1 MAAGTFETRKTTR
14 TRKLSRKTALSLGMT
29 LAASMAVSATVQAAA
44 PIVVTQVEH
53 GSAGFATS
61 GNTTTITA
69 ANQTIIDYSKFDIPT
84 GDTVRF
90 IQPGSTATV
99 LNRISG
105 ASPTAIDG
113 NLFANGIVYMVNP
126 AGVMFGQG
134 AVINV
139 GQIFAAAGN
148 LSNSDFLQGINHFT
162 DVTGSVLNAGNIHA
176 SAVNF
181 VGQMVANSG
190 EIIAP
195 KGTVVMAAGND
206 VLIGKMDGN
215 MFVKVSGDASA
226 AQPNAHAAVSNTGTV
241 DAKDGQVNMSAGD
254 MFSLAIRNTGS
265 VTAGNITIHGG
276 SHSTV
281 LVSGKLDAANQGG
294 NGKGGTIKINGGNI
308 GVGVARRADGNYA
321 DSNTLLNA
329 SGTNGGGKILI
340 GVKADSSSTTGYSD
354 ASNYDYIGA
363 DALLEAMAT
372 GHGAG
377 GLVDTSGA
385 TLTVSPTATIL
396 TAGAGG
402 GAAGQW
408 LLDPVNVQITGAT
421 SSNIGT
427 TNPVAGTTEFSPT
440 AATPSPATVSAAA
453 ITAALTAGDNVTVS
467 TTPAT
472 GPDIGTDQGDITLLP
487 GVSINPVIPGA
498 SIVLLK
504 LSAANNIDIEGT
516 IASTGAGIM
525 DVHLDAAGNIYIGGA
540 GTTPG
545 AGSITT
551 FSSLSDGGSVSL
563 NTNGGSIY
571 LDSTSKWAINSAG
584 AAGGGYVSLNAG
596 GTLDIPGVSGTPA
609 APGPGG
615 IATGGG
621 SLLLEA
627 RGRSTGTAISLGTVT
642 LSSAGYAPGT
652 GGGGIGIVCIGLGNI
667 IVSGTTLDANGAKG
681 AGAGAYGSGG
691 AIGIVTEN
699 PDGGYGGEITLANL
713 TMSSEGNGGGAIRVW
728 PGGAD
733 AGYLYQPVNLQNPAP
748 NSWTAT
754 RGGGQSYPF
763 GDGFL
768 IFQGANIIKTAQL
781 GPVLAGSG
789 TGGAVNISVTAPTTT
804 TPIAVTWNITG
815 GTGGVAASVNGTNT
829 AASGGG
835 GLTVQLRPTIT
846 FLSNPS
852 GSTGTAV
859 GGGAASGV
867 AGLSTFNAFNTYFET
882 YGTGINT
889 IQPSVTSDGG
899 GQDYEN
905 AEQPP
910 GATAPTGDN
919 SVPYIVGDI
928 IVGGTQGVTAAAT
941 ATLSDT
947 GVDST
952 GAIIL
957 NGEVDGIAPNLD
969 NLITITT
976 AGSISYNYG
985 LGQNVALQNW
995 IAIAGSQLPTQD
1007 FIASGLTLPSAT
1019 GNFSMTPG
1027 TAIGQLQLGTGP
1039 AVVVNDPVFDISYP
1053 AFQVSKVGGIF
1064 VGTTTGNMYLQG
1076 AIVSA
1081 NVVTYGSNPA
1091 IHTGAVLLN
1100 STTGNIDMEAYA
1112 YGPWYSA
1119 GANWEDPL
1127 AMTSAAPATINGNPN
1142 NAINIDGSSITFASG
1157 SSGTG
1162 YTMDGVNYSLS
1173 SATTYAFSGQTFGAI
1188 VPVQA
1193 IYASAGGFNVPDSG
1207 FSVSATQ
1214 GGNIFID
1221 GPSPA
1226 TVSSL
1231 FQPPDGFL
1239 SNGGY
1244 TVATFGSPISVL
1256 AMNSNGAAGNIHF
1269 GQSVFLSTDGGSL
1282 GVASVGTTGNAGNL
1296 TFDEGAKFHGGFVTV
1311 ASLSLD
1317 PTAGFTSG
1325 NITFNLSN
1333 PTQTATESFITSNI
1347 QAIIVS
1353 GNYLGSSGNVS
1364 VGGYMGISAG
1374 AAAANLVPLIVE
1386 SVASPTDDANT
1397 SAMTDALAEI
1407 AGVASNS
1414 TFVNTSSLVAPSATG
1429 LSGLSGNAGAVSIGD
1444 FANLKSG
1451 GSATSQPG
1459 AIAIGSYSTIGN
1471 AGNVSTG
1478 VSDTR
1483 MQHIIASSGGSISIF
1498 SEAVLNGSY
1507 ASATTANP
1515 GGITVNGVV
1524 SSTSSGSAGKIT
1536 IQNVGTGTSISTS
1549 SPGVT
1554 IGNGISGDPALLDA
1568 SSQTANG
1575 GIVAIY
1581 APYGVV
1587 TVDMTSSAA
1596 YAVNVSG
1603 FGGSPGSSGTGGAGG
1618 VDIYGG
1624 AGVDIISG
1632 GVAAMGGIN
1641 NGHGGGGGIS
1651 IASGGYITALHADI
1665 NSSSAYG
1672 GGGGVAIFST
1682 ASGTSGPVNLGS
1694 GSIIN
1699 TSGGGSGGGGAILIA
1714 GSGNVSISGATLTAS
1729 GNGGGA
1735 IALDS
1740 GAGKIIFAGS
1750 NVFTS
1755 LQSGTVNA
1763 SFGGG
1768 GGYTVALTASP
1779 KTLNVGGG
1787 GGANG
1792 GYSGGG
1798 VALTG
1803 TPTFSGTTFTDGI
1816 QLASLIGF
1824 GRGTA
1829 PGGTS
1834 SGGVGNGQ
1842 GGIAG
1847 GGNAGAPGGLFFSG
1861 SEVDFGVPGSSTPVS
1876 LTTSGNGQIYNS
1888 NIVLYAPTT
1897 LTESGSGTIQLNGS
1911 GTAPSISTAPGVTAG
1926 LTVVDNT
1933 GNIVFGPN
1941 FTFAT
1946 GSNALSSLSVT
1957 DTSGQI
1963 QLYSGGGNFVSTTSG
1978 AQTFSGT
1985 TLVEETGST
1994 GSFIINAGGEITL
2007 TGSLTGVASGTTTA
2021 QPLDVS
2027 LTSSQAYASGA
2038 YAIDVGLNV
2047 NTGGGNFLADAS
2059 SGGNIQLGLFGTG
2072 ATAGTIDTS
2081 GTTSNGSITIESI
2094 ASTGNSGGI
2103 VMSPA
2108 GESLIT
2114 GGAGA
2119 VTPSPTGPGSVT
2131 LESSAVA
2138 GTAHNINITGAID
2151 TSSTTG
2157 NGGDVTIQTI
2167 GQAGTTGGNIT
2178 IGSNTSTA
2186 GTGYINTSTT
2196 NAGSTGGNVVLNSGT
2211 GTVNINTAGDPGIAI
2226 NTSGTP
2232 GGSITLT
2239 GYNGLNL
2246 SAGNITSGGGAIT
2259 LQNLT
2264 GLLSLGAITL
2274 DSSAAAG
2281 GGNILIQ
2288 TQTGGNGNIELNGTT
2303 VNSGSATTDNGGT
2316 ITLDSLGT
2324 LTLAGTDTFNSS
2336 GPVNGPVNGGTP
2348 GAITLTAAGNLTQTS
2363 NGSLAF
2369 ALSGD
2374 TSPVDVTFNPGTPTG
2389 TVNLAGSLAFTG
2401 TYTGTTGPDA
2411 NLTINSLGALALG
2424 TMNGDFALVVNT
2436 LTGGIVFNG
2445 SLGQSSALDSVT
2457 ATAGTGS
2464 GATTGGVTVNGAIT
2478 TMNNISLQPNSGTFL
2493 GGAGAGDYRPDGV
2506 LAING
2511 NLTST
2516 NGNIDL
2522 SPAGRSVVPS
2532 VASISSS
2539 RSVVISAPNGSITMG
2554 PNERY
2559 TALGSL
2565 TIAAG
2570 TAAGDTATIGD
2581 LNSLGN
2587 LNVSAN
2593 TIDILLR
2600 QPGAIL
2606 TSFGSLDSG
2615 VSPATDGTQ
2624 FIANGPITFTGTV
2637 TTSGTGNPPRFAS
2650 VSDSGSVPAPYTISF
2665 FGAGTEFAGRPITPS
2680 MAVYNGTVLV
2690 LSANGPVA
2698 QLVQIYTQNVAPV
2711 VPQKLPTVQYP
2722 VIAPP
2727 AVNSWD
2733 QSILHGVGVNAAN
2746 SSARQILAGMMGATV
2761 YENSMYGAAGA
2772 QAQLPASQL
2781 TPDSLQQFLNVYH
2794 KLFSFEVP
2802 ANYSPY
2808 KPSGWFTRPTWYE
2821 VAGRHKDI
2829 HNTLSLAYSL
2839 YQDSLGASAA
2849 NDTFLQFVD
2858 HNRAQSKIFKQSA
2871 YYLALLQQL
2880 NEAIY
2885 QMGITPSEFQAIEV
2899 KFFKPL
2905 APDGMPFSDFMS
2917 EIAPAQLL
2925 PAGPTAE

>member
-1 MAAGTFETRKTTR
+1 MAARTFETRKATK
-14 TRKLSRKTALSLGMT
+14 KLSRKTALSLGMT
-29 LAASMAVSATVQAAA
+29 LAASMAVSTTVKAAA

-53 GSAGFATS
+53 GAAGFATS

-69 ANQTIIDYSKFDIPT
+69 ANQTIIDYSKFNIPT

-148 LSNSDFLQGINHFT
+148 LSNSDFLQGVNHFT

-195 KGTVVMAAGND
+195 QGTVVMAAGND

-215 MFVKVSGDASA
+215 MFVKVSDSGTTA
-226 AQPNAHAAVSNTGTV
+226 AHGAKAAVTNTGTV
-241 DAKDGQVNMSAGD
+241 DAAGGQVNMSAGD
-254 MFSLAIRNTGS
+254 MFSLAIRNTGT
-265 VTAGNITIHGG
+265 VKAGNITLHGG
-276 SHSTV
+276 SNSTV
-281 LVSGKLDAANQGG
+281 LVSGKLDAANQGA
-294 NGKGGTIKINGGNI
+294 NGTGGTIKINGGNI
-308 GVGVARRADGNYA
+308 GVGVTEHADGSFA
-321 DSNTLLNA
+321 DTNTLLTA
-329 SGTNGGGKILI
+329 AGANGGGKILI
-340 GVKADSSSTTGYSD
+340 GVKADTTSATGYSD

-363 DALLEAMAT
+363 DALLNASAT
-372 GHGAG
+372 VSGAG

-402 GAAGQW
+402 GAGGEW
-408 LLDPVNVQITGAT
+408 LLDPVDINITGAT
-421 SSNIGT
+421 SANIGT
-427 TNPVAGTTEFSPT
+427 TTPVAGTTEYSPT
-440 AATPSPATVSAAA
+440 GTTPSPATVSAAA
-453 ITAALTAGDNVTVS
+453 ITLALTAGDNVTVS

-487 GVSINPVIPGA
+487 GVTINPVIPAA

-504 LSAANNIDIEGT
+504 FSASNLIDIEGT
-516 IASTGAGIM
+516 ISSTGAGIM
-525 DVHLDAAGNIYIGGA
+525 DVHLDAAGNIYVGGA

-545 AGSITT
+545 AGSIST
-551 FSSLSDGGSVSL
+551 FSSGNDGGSVSL

-609 APGPGG
+609 NPGPGG

-627 RGRSTGTAISLGTVT
+627 RGRSTGTAISIGTVT

-652 GGGGIGIVCIGLGNI
+652 GGGGIGIVCVGLGN
-667 IVSGTTLDANGAKG
+667 VLLSGTTLDANGSKG
-681 AGAGAYGSGG
+681 AGTGAYGAGG

-699 PDGGYGGEITLANL
+699 PDGGYGGEITLANI
-713 TMSSEGNGGGAIRVW
+713 TMNSEGNGGGAIRVW

-733 AGYLYQPVNLQNPAP
+733 AGYLYQPINAQNPAP

-768 IFQGANIIKTAQL
+768 IFQGANIINTAQL

-804 TPIAVTWNITG
+804 SSIAVTWNITG
-815 GTGGVAASVNGTNT
+815 GTGGVASSLNGTNT
-829 AASGGG
+829 AALGGG
-835 GLTVQLRPTIT
+835 GLTIQLNPIIT

-882 YGTGINT
+882 YGTGVNT

-905 AEQPP
+905 SEQPP
-910 GATAPTGDN
+910 GATAPTGDS

-928 IVGGTQGVTAAAT
+928 FVGGTQGVAAAAT

-952 GAIIL
+952 GVIIL

-976 AGSISYNYG
+976 AGSISYSYG
-985 LGQNVALQNW
+985 LGQNLPLQNW
-995 IAIAGSQLPTQD
+995 IAIAGAQLPTPD

-1019 GNFSMTPG
+1019 SNFSTAPG

-1039 AVVVNDPVFDISYP
+1039 AVAVNNPVFDITYP
-1053 AFQVSKVGGIF
+1053 AFQVTKVGGIF
-1064 VGTTTGNMYLQG
+1064 AGTTTGNMYMQG
-1076 AIVSA
+1076 AIVNA
-1081 NVVTYGSNPA
+1081 NVVTYTFGSTT

-1100 STTGNIDMEAYA
+1100 SNTGNIDMEAYA

-1119 GANWEDPL
+1119 GSNWEDPL
-1127 AMTSAAPATINGNPN
+1127 ALASAAPATVGGNPN
-1142 NAINIDGSSITFASG
+1142 NAINIDGSSITFTSG
-1157 SSGTG
+1157 SAGTG
-1162 YTMDGVNYSLS
+1162 YTMDGTNYSLS
-1173 SATTYAFSGQTFGAI
+1173 SATTYALNGQTFGAI

-1193 IYASAGGFNVPDSG
+1193 IYASGGGFNVSDFG
-1207 FSVSATQ
+1207 FTVTATQ

-1226 TVSSL
+1226 TTSSL
-1231 FQPPDGFL
+1231 FQPPDGFI

-1256 AMNSNGAAGNIHF
+1256 ALNSNGAAGNIHD
-1269 GQSVFLSTDGGSL
+1269 GQSVFLSTDGGL
-1282 GVASVGTTGNAGNL
+1282 LAIASIGTTGNAGNL
-1296 TFDEGAKFHGGFVTV
+1296 TFDEGAKLRGGTVAV

-1333 PTQTATESFITSNI
+1333 PTQTSTESFITSDG
-1347 QAIIVS
+1347 QADIVS
-1353 GNYLGSSGNVS
+1353 GSYLGSAGNVS
-1364 VGGYMGISAG
+1364 VGGYMGISTG
-1374 AAAANLVPLIVE
+1374 AAAVNLVPLIVE
-1386 SVASPTDDANT
+1386 SIASPTDDANT
-1397 SAMTDALAEI
+1397 NAMTDALASVNG
-1407 AGVASNS
+1407 AANG
-1414 TFVNTSSLVAPSATG
+1414 TFVTQILVAPSPTG
-1429 LSGLSGNAGAVSIGD
+1429 LHGLVGNAGYVSIGN

-1451 GSATSQPG
+1451 GSATFQPG
-1459 AIAIGSYSTIGN
+1459 AISIGSYSTIGN
-1471 AGNVSTG
+1471 AGAVSTG
-1478 VSDTR
+1478 VSDTLG
-1483 MQHIIASSGGSISIF
+1483 QHIISSSGGSISIF

-1515 GGITVNGVV
+1515 GGIIVNGIV
-1524 SSTSSGSAGKIT
+1524 SSTSSSSAGKIT
-1536 IQNVGTGTSISTS
+1536 IQNVGTGTPISTS

-1554 IGNGISGDPALLDA
+1554 VGNGISSDPALLDA

-1575 GIVAIY
+1575 SIVAIY

-1587 TVDMTSSAA
+1587 TMDMTSSSA

-1603 FGGSPGSSGTGGAGG
+1603 ATAAGG

-1624 AGVDIISG
+1624 AGVNIISG

-1641 NGHGGGGGIS
+1641 NGHGGGGGVS
-1651 IASGGYITALHADI
+1651 IASGGYVTADHANI
-1665 NSSSAYG
+1665 NASSAYG

-1682 ASGTSGPVNLGS
+1682 ASGTAGPVNLGS
-1694 GSIIN
+1694 GSVIN
-1699 TSGGGSGGGGAILIA
+1699 TSGGGFGGGGAVLIA
-1714 GSGNVSISGATLTAS
+1714 GSGNVSISGATITAS
-1729 GNGGGA
+1729 GNGGGVIA
-1735 IALDS
+1735 INS
-1740 GAGKIIFAGS
+1740 GAGKILFAGNNS
-1750 NVFTS
+1750 FTS
-1755 LQSGTVNA
+1755 VQDVPTNS

-1768 GGYTVALTASP
+1768 GGYSTSLTANP
-1779 KTLNVGGG
+1779 QTLNAGGG

-1792 GYSGGG
+1792 GYAGGG

-1816 QLASLIGF
+1816 QIASLTGF
-1824 GRGTA
+1824 ARGTA
-1829 PGGTS
+1829 PGATS
-1834 SGGVGNGQ
+1834 SGGIGNGT
-1842 GGIAG
+1842 GGTIG
-1847 GGNAGAPGGLFFSG
+1847 GGNAGSAGSLAFSG
-1861 SEVDFGVPGSSTPVS
+1861 SEIDFGTSGSTTPVT
-1876 LTTSGNGQIYNS
+1876 LTTNGNGQVYNS

-1897 LTESGSGTIQLNGS
+1897 LVESGSGEIQLNGS
-1911 GTAPSISTAPGVTAG
+1911 GTAPSISTAAGVTAG
-1926 LTVVDNT
+1926 LTVIDNS
-1933 GNIVFGPN
+1933 GDIVFGPN

-1963 QLYSGGGNFVSTTSG
+1963 QLYSGNGNFASTTSG

-1985 TLVEETGST
+1985 TLVEEAGST
-1994 GSFIINAGGEITL
+1994 GSFVINAGGEITL
-2007 TGSLTGVASGTTTA
+2007 TGSLSGVNRSTNTA
-2021 QPLDVS
+2021 QALSVS
-2027 LTSSQAYASGA
+2027 LTSSQTYASGA

-2059 SGGNIQLGLFGTG
+2059 GGGNIQLGLFGTG
-2072 ATAGTIDTS
+2072 ATASSINTSDTN
-2081 GTTSNGSITIESI
+2081 SNGSITIESI
-2094 ASTGNSGGI
+2094 ASSGNSGGI
-2103 VMSPA
+2103 VMSSA

-2114 GGAGA
+2114 GGAGTSA
-2119 VTPSPTGPGSVT
+2119 ATSTGAGSVT

-2138 GTAHNINITGAID
+2138 GTAHNINITGAIN

-2178 IGSNTSTA
+2178 IGSSTGTA
-2186 GTGYINTSTT
+2186 GTGYITTAST
-2196 NAGSTGGNVVLNSGT
+2196 ASGFSGGNVVLNSGT
-2211 GTVNINTAGDPGIAI
+2211 GTVNANTVGDPGIAI
-2226 NTSGTP
+2226 NTTGPTGGT
-2232 GGSITLT
+2232 ITLT

-2246 SAGNITSGGGAIT
+2246 SAGNITSGGGIIT
-2259 LQNLT
+2259 LQNQT

-2274 DSSAAAG
+2274 DSSAATG

-2288 TQTGGNGNIELNGTT
+2288 TQSGGNGNIQLSGTT
-2303 VNSGSATTDNGGT
+2303 VNSGSASSDNGGT
-2316 ITLDSLGT
+2316 ITINSLGA
-2324 LTLAGTDTFNSS
+2324 LTLAGADEFNSS
-2336 GPVNGPVNGGTP
+2336 GPANGGTP
-2348 GAITLTAAGNLTQTS
+2348 GAINLTAGGNLTELS
-2363 NGSLAF
+2363 SGSLAF

-2401 TYTGTTGPDA
+2401 SYTGTTGPDA

-2436 LTGGIVFNG
+2436 LTGGITFNG
-2445 SLGQSSALDSVT
+2445 SLGQSASLDSVT

-2464 GATTGGVTVNGAIT
+2464 GSTAGSVTVNGAIT
-2478 TMNNISLQPNSGTFL
+2478 AINAISLQPNSGTYL
-2493 GGAGAGDYRPDGV
+2493 GGAGAGDYRPDGI
-2506 LAING
+2506 LAINA

-2516 NGNIDL
+2516 NGNIYL

-2532 VASISSS
+2532 VATITSNN
-2539 RSVVISAPNGSITMG
+2539 SVVISAPNGSITMG
-2554 PNERY
+2554 QNERY
-2559 TALGSL
+2559 TGFGSV

-2570 TAAGDTATIGD
+2570 TGTGDTASIGD
-2581 LNSLGN
+2581 INSLGN
-2587 LNVSAN
+2587 INVSGN

-2615 VSPATDGTQ
+2615 VSPATDGTEY
-2624 FIANGPITFTGTV
+2624 IANGPITFTGNV
-2637 TTSGTGNPPRFAS
+2637 ITSGTGNPPRFAS
-2650 VSDSGSVPAPYTISF
+2650 ASDSGTVPAPYAITF
-2665 FGAGTEFAGRPITPS
+2665 YGAGTPFAGRPISPNFAT
-2680 MAVYNGTVLV
+2680 YNGTVLV

-2711 VPQKLPTVQYP
+2711 LPQNLPTVEYT
-2722 VIAPP
+2722 VVPP
-2727 AVNSWD
+2727 PTVSSWD
-2733 QSILHGVGVNAAN
+2733 QSILSGVGVTTSSS
-2746 SSARQILAGMMGATV
+2746 SSARQILAGMMGTSV
-2761 YENSMYGAAGA
+2761 YENGMYSSGGTSASVSAG
-2772 QAQLPASQL
+2772 QYSPE
-2781 TPDSLQQFLNVYH
+2781 TLQNFLNIYH

-2808 KPSGWFTRPTWYE
+2808 KPSDWFTRPTWYE

-2839 YQDSLGASAA
+2839 YQDSLGASSA
-2849 NDTFLQFVD
+2849 NDTFLQFVNQ
-2858 HNRAQSKIFKQSA
+2858 NRTQSKIFKQAANYMTLLHQLSE
-2871 YYLALLQQL
+2871 AL
-2880 NEAIY
+2880 Y
-2885 QMGITPSEFQAIEV
+2885 QMGITPRQFAAIEV

-2905 APDGMPFSDFMS
+2905 APDGMPFGEFMS